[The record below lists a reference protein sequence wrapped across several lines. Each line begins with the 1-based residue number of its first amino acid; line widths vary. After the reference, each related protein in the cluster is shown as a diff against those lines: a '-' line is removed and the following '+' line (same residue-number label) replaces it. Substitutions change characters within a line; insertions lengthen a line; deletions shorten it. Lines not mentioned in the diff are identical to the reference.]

1 MCDVLLQD
9 DVYDLY
15 RLLESCAVQR
25 RKFFEKP
32 RALCH
37 WQHKVSRFK
46 WVPEGS
52 SRERYSAMV

>member
-1 MCDVLLQD
+1 MVLSSLSLRRAESPPGFFEMCDVLLQD

-32 RALCH
+32 L
-37 WQHKVSRFK
+37 
-46 WVPEGS
+46 
-52 SRERYSAMV
+52 M